1 MNLKYWRPRYL
12 NSLSAIYLITMLSSA
27 LDIVWILID
36 GTNQYRWLHHIV
48 NIAYLLCFD
57 FVCFLWL
64 NYCAEHYPFRLWKN
78 KWQHFLYLLPALLI
92 GATVALSPWTGW
104 IYVID
109 AAGVYSRGPLFIIQ
123 DLVYLYIFAA
133 SGLSLL
139 ACSRVSYT
147 SEKRGFMVMALFPLP
162 PLLLGTLQLCMP
174 PGSLPTTQFSIVL
187 SLLMQFIFFLE
198 SNVTQDCLTGL
209 SNRYVLDRALN
220 TRMNGSRRGRTSGLY
235 VVMGDLDRFKD
246 INDTYGHMEG
256 DRALKLT
263 AQTLKDIFHGSS
275 AVLARMGGDE
285 FAIILE
291 ADSPTQVRQ
300 VMAQITRELERAGE
314 NEPYNLSMS
323 LGMARYTGQKTAIEF
338 LKEADRALY
347 RVKRARARR
356 NSTV

>member
-1 MNLKYWRPRYL
+1 
-12 NSLSAIYLITMLSSA
+12 
-27 LDIVWILID
+27 
-36 GTNQYRWLHHIV
+36 
-48 NIAYLLCFD
+48 
-57 FVCFLWL
+57 
-64 NYCAEHYPFRLWKN
+64 
-78 KWQHFLYLLPALLI
+78 
-92 GATVALSPWTGW
+92 
-104 IYVID
+104 
-109 AAGVYSRGPLFIIQ
+109 
-123 DLVYLYIFAA
+123 
-133 SGLSLL
+133 
-139 ACSRVSYT
+139 
-147 SEKRGFMVMALFPLP
+147 
-162 PLLLGTLQLCMP
+162 MP
-174 PGSLPTTQFSIVL
+174 PGILPTTQFSIVL

-256 DRALKLT
+256 DRALKLA

-356 NSTV
+356 KSAN